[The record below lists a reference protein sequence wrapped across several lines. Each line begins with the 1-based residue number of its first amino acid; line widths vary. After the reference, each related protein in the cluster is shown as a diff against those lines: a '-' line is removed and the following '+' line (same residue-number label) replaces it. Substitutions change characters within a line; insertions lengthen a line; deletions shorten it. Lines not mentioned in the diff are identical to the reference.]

1 MHILNFLNPAWP
13 VPALDPSDVRS
24 SLYPLGD
31 CWCSLYQRTPVVE
44 GESKNKDLSH
54 NTNSSFII
62 SAILSPSPS
71 ALQQYLL
78 ISGNSSIHSSIDDP
92 IEAHAERVDVPMMLP
107 VLVLA
112 NQSPQLLG
120 LILHHVNSV
129 LQRAHLHLEI
139 NTDIYSELWWKR
151 GWPLNFN
158 RKLAI
163 R

>member
-1 MHILNFLNPAWP
+1 M
-13 VPALDPSDVRS
+13 
-24 SLYPLGD
+24 
-31 CWCSLYQRTPVVE
+31 VE

-62 SAILSPSPS
+62 SAILSHSPS

-139 NTDIYSELWWKR
+139 NTDIYSEL
-151 GWPLNFN
+151 
-158 RKLAI
+158 
-163 R
+163 